1 MIQIDSSLLGSFSA
15 DIDNIPKDGKQT
27 IDFKAV
33 LKGMDELPEAGDDVE
48 GIQPFILT
56 AEQLQSLM
64 TEDGKLLPLD
74 EILGQDFPP
83 EFTEKLMQLLQ
94 QLPEETVEEIIQPM
108 FALLESQT
116 TGNETM
122 TPQKLL
128 EMMESSPVMNV
139 VKDKPAV
146 IEQLRAALEKL
157 DSFAD
162 DLDTLSQEFSFD
174 KSMFDKSSATEFTT
188 AIQKTLQNNTPTD
201 LTPKNL
207 TATAQTSLDAQQ
219 SIQTERSSNLQ
230 QQNQQYQVSLP
241 IRHENWGNAFNSQLL
256 VMVKNQTHTAQLNI
270 HPADLGPVEI
280 QISMNQD
287 QANIQFIS
295 QHGVV
300 REVIEDAMP
309 RLRTML
315 DEAGV
320 NLGDVQV
327 SSQDAEQQGQWQ
339 ASDGSTDNPLIA
351 DPVLTDEEMTRADQ
365 VVPAVAAEVG
375 LVDHYI

>member
-1 MIQIDSSLLGSFSA
+1 MCRPS
-15 DIDNIPKDGKQT
+15 
-27 IDFKAV
+27 
-33 LKGMDELPEAGDDVE
+33 
-48 GIQPFILT
+48 
-56 AEQLQSLM
+56 
-64 TEDGKLLPLD
+64 
-74 EILGQDFPP
+74 
-83 EFTEKLMQLLQ
+83 
-94 QLPEETVEEIIQPM
+94 
-108 FALLESQT
+108 
-116 TGNETM
+116 
-122 TPQKLL
+122 
-128 EMMESSPVMNV
+128 
-139 VKDKPAV
+139 
-146 IEQLRAALEKL
+146 
-157 DSFAD
+157 
-162 DLDTLSQEFSFD
+162 
-174 KSMFDKSSATEFTT
+174 
-188 AIQKTLQNNTPTD
+188 TD

-207 TATAQTSLDAQQ
+207 TATAQTALDAQQ